1 MHYLIAALYFLLAL
15 IGSDG
20 WGDRTVVTRTSA
32 DGAEVLYSQTRVV
45 AGIAHFACIASV
57 SGSCHYELFPRD
69 CTMAP
74 PAAPCATDPV
84 GEFALASGTSRDV
97 TDLPTGFR
105 FCVSHD
111 ARPETP
117 DCMPARNPRATA
129 SSR

>member
-20 WGDRTVVTRTSA
+20 WGDRTVVTRASA
-32 DGAEVLYSQTRVV
+32 DGTEVLYSQTRIV

-74 PAAPCATDPV
+74 PAAPCPTDLV
-84 GEFALASGTSRDV
+84 RQFALASGTSRDI
-97 TDLPTGFR
+97 TGLPAGFR

-117 DCMPARNPRATA
+117 DCMPARNPQA
-129 SSR
+129 SAPSR

>member
-20 WGDRTVVTRTSA
+20 WGDRSIVTRASA

-45 AGIAHFACIASV
+45 AGIAHFTCIASV
-57 SGSCHYELFPRD
+57 SGRCHYELFPRD
-69 CTMAP
+69 CTTAP
-74 PAAPCATDPV
+74 PAAPCATAAV
-84 GEFALASGTSRDV
+84 EEFALASGTSRDV

-111 ARPETP
+111 ARPGTP
-117 DCMPARNPRATA
+117 DCMPAQAPRATA